1 MDSTQ
6 KEPVVRQL
14 KDRGG
19 KDQLVMF
26 LTGFV
31 GAGKSTCVKVAQPFC
46 FEFCNATSLH
56 WDDNTCLFTTTN
68 GSAASLFEGQTIHN
82 AAFLNGNETNIS
94 NKKRQEWDNEQI
106 LIIDEISF
114 FTRVNLEKL
123 DRRLKNIK
131 SRQNLPYGGV
141 SIVFSGDFH
150 QLKLVRYERHGILY
164 KCVMNGL
171 FEASIN
177 VAIVLEKSHQFD
189 EDPAFGEL
197 LKRM

>member
-1 MDSTQ
+1 MLSLILDTDYNTSSPFHGMDSTQ

-123 DRRLKNIK
+123 DWCLKNIK
-131 SRQNLPYGGV
+131 S
-141 SIVFSGDFH
+141 
-150 QLKLVRYERHGILY
+150 
-164 KCVMNGL
+164 
-171 FEASIN
+171 
-177 VAIVLEKSHQFD
+177 
-189 EDPAFGEL
+189 
-197 LKRM
+197 